1 MSTLNTWKHTWKPV
15 LAPSISEVVCPGC
28 GEKATASFPLT
39 FLDIKPEDIASY
51 QDHYARHGKRVEI
64 NTDHNGRVILWFFP
78 DFFNR
83 WPSGDQGWPGSM
95 TLCEC
100 DHCGFRG
107 KHRYSTAPLIEQWG
121 LDATTRISYC
131 PICGQGPWSESYS
144 VDELAGSYSICED
157 CGCEYGCD
165 DTPEIRERWLEEAK
179 QRLTTDELN
188 QRKARMI
195 MTWNAPLK
203 PAWMYCTPIP
213 IDAEGGMCLK

>member
-1 MSTLNTWKHTWKPV
+1 M
-15 LAPSISEVVCPGC
+15 
-28 GEKATASFPLT
+28 
-39 FLDIKPEDIASY
+39 
-51 QDHYARHGKRVEI
+51 
-64 NTDHNGRVILWFFP
+64 
-78 DFFNR
+78 
-83 WPSGDQGWPGSM
+83 
-95 TLCEC
+95 
-100 DHCGFRG
+100 
-107 KHRYSTAPLIEQWG
+107 
-121 LDATTRISYC
+121 
-131 PICGQGPWSESYS
+131 
-144 VDELAGSYSICED
+144 DELAGSYSICED